1 MRQQSTAAPEKGRV
15 AVGGGLFGI
24 YGSDYMD
31 SVYICIYI
39 YTNIYILFVCV
50 CILFIIYIYIFIGL
64 HGYMYRLIIGY
75 IHVYPC
81 RIVKF
86 NETIDTQGYNE

>member
-24 YGSDYMD
+24 YGSDRIIWI
-31 SVYICIYI
+31 VYIYI
-39 YTNIYILFVCV
+39 IFVCV
-50 CILFIIYIYIFIGL
+50 FYLLFIYIFIGL
-64 HGYMYRLIIGY
+64 HGYMYRLIWI
-75 IHVYPC
+75 YPC

>member
-24 YGSDYMD
+24 YGSDRIIWI
-31 SVYICIYI
+31 VYIYI
-39 YTNIYILFVCV
+39 ICV
-50 CILFIIYIYIFIGL
+50 CILFIIYLYIYM
-64 HGYMYRLIIGY
+64 HGYMYRLIWI
-75 IHVYPC
+75 YPC

-86 NETIDTQGYNE
+86 NETIDIQGYNE